1 MSKSCG
7 WTKEDPMKKALT
19 LITRMMLNAVDKRLS
34 KAERALWQKQAW
46 FMAKRIEEG
55 RIA

>member
-1 MSKSCG
+1 MNQP
-7 WTKEDPMKKALT
+7 TKRLFARL
-19 LITRMMLNAVDKRLS
+19 TRMMLNAIDKRLS
-34 KAERALWQKQAW
+34 KSERALWQRQAW